1 MSPASLTRLAATYYP
16 QIFWHSTCWTRL
28 RSFWL
33 NSHVCSPVSRSLFL
47 SLQRHVNSVSCSSR
61 IRVRFSVISVVF
73 SFKILDSPNTDASAL
88 KVWKPNLETVYRY
101 CHRKA
106 GKRALA
112 PGFEQSNSFE
122 SSKAENSLVPL
133 QQRRSGV
140 VYVGKRLHESESI
153 TITLLT
159 TFVSLLTLGS

>member
-16 QIFWHSTCWTRL
+16 QILWHSTCWTRL

-47 SLQRHVNSVSCSSR
+47 PLQRHVNSISCSSR
-61 IRVRFSVISVVF
+61 IRVRLSVISVAF
-73 SFKILDSPNTDASAL
+73 SSEVLDSPNTDASAL
-88 KVWKPNLETVYRY
+88 KVWKPNLETED
-101 CHRKA
+101 CHQKA

-112 PGFEQSNSFE
+112 PVFQQSNSFRSFKAE
-122 SSKAENSLVPL
+122 SSLDPL
-133 QQRRSGV
+133 LQRRSGV
-140 VYVGKRLHESESI
+140 VYVGIRLYESESI

-159 TFVSLLTLGS
+159 TFVTLLAFGS